1 MLNLGNKHS
10 EIIILVYQ
18 TVLAIAHTI
27 IFEPNANFT
36 VLFYPNST
44 YNLTITYTN
53 AYTYTPLC
61 VLLYSSGTKQ
71 KFEFPTCRKSVR

>member
-18 TVLAIAHTI
+18 TVLAIARTI
-27 IFEPNANFT
+27 IFEPNAYFT
-36 VLFYPNST
+36 GLFYPNST

-53 AYTYTPLC
+53 AYTYTPYMHVIILVRIFQFH
-61 VLLYSSGTKQ
+61 VLYNYTAC
-71 KFEFPTCRKSVR
+71 P